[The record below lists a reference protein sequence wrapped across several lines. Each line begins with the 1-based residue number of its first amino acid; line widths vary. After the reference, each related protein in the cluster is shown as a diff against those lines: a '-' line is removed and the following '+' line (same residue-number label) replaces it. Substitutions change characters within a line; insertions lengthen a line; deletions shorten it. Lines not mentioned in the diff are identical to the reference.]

1 MLKLV
6 DSINLKFIDIN
17 RKRSNRF
24 SDIRDSF
31 VQWLRLNTFIVD
43 IRVRFPY
50 GLIYLLINR
59 GYSLIGKTLILHI
72 INLGSIPNF
81 SIFLLLN
88 KLNWLSITLKMFG
101 L

>member
-24 SDIRDSF
+24 SDILYNQIYDSF
-31 VQWLRLNTFIVD
+31 VQWLRLDTFIVD

-50 GLIYLLINR
+50 GLIY
-59 GYSLIGKTLILHI
+59 Y
-72 INLGSIPNF
+72 
-81 SIFLLLN
+81 
-88 KLNWLSITLKMFG
+88 
-101 L
+101 